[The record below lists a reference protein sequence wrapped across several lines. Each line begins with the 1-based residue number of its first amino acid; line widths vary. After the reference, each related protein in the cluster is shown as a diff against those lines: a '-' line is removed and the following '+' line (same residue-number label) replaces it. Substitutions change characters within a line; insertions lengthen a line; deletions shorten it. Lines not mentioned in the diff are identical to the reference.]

1 MFRADQRG
9 VARSRVIGVTA
20 AAPNRRVT
28 RRQAELL
35 NRLLEL
41 FLAEGFSQFT
51 LDDLAARL
59 HCSKTTLYQIA
70 PSKEQ
75 LSAAVVVHFF
85 RRTTDFVEHHVA
97 QAGTPAE
104 RIATYLRAAAAALKP
119 ASRAFLA
126 DMAAFGP
133 ARAVY
138 ERNTRIAAD
147 WVRDLLR
154 EGRVSGDFRDLDDAF
169 VGEVVAQVMHGI
181 VTGDLTRRTGL
192 TDAQA
197 YERLA
202 RLVLAAVTS
211 GGR

>member
-1 MFRADQRG
+1 MSEEHVRIVHRAYE
-9 VARSRVIGVTA
+9 AL
-20 AAPNRRVT
+20 RRRDV
-28 RRQAELL
+28 
-35 NRLLEL
+35 
-41 FLAEGFSQFT
+41 
-51 LDDLAARL
+51 D
-59 HCSKTTLYQIA
+59 
-70 PSKEQ
+70 
-75 LSAAVVVHFF
+75 
-85 RRTTDFVEHHVA
+85 
-97 QAGTPAE
+97 
-104 RIATYLRAAAAALKP
+104 
-119 ASRAFLA
+119 AFLA

-147 WVRDLLR
+147 RVRDLLR
-154 EGRVSGDFRDLDDAF
+154 EGRVSGNFRDLDDAF